1 MNKEE
6 AIEGFIKGL
15 RIAFNNALA
24 YPKNHPYLIKSLE
37 EFNFTIQELLHF
49 INPIELDIAP
59 DSLFMDERYWTKPE
73 VYVEL
78 AKILHQRKIKKIVI
92 NPGCNSDELMDLLS
106 ALALSPRD
114 IIKNGGLGEIL
125 KKAASRHILV
135 EELDYSSLLNAQS
148 QEDSPD
154 VWRYLFKGAV
164 SGQDKAKL
172 NEFTDNFSLS
182 LRKMHA
188 QDIIADSDLKED
200 LIKFMRQLKESNNEK
215 FSQCS
220 GELFNYLVNS
230 ENTLTE
236 QDFHSLKVLFNDLNE
251 HDLAQVLWSNV
262 SKDEPPDPLFYNF
275 FSTISESVGA
285 QNIAASLSRS
295 IEPKLSLK
303 KNPLLAKRIQSLL
316 LSPDSQNLSPVY
328 RNTLSS
334 MLKDM
339 SSSEGFFFD
348 PVEMRI
354 NYCFILLNMLSKEN
368 DAARKK
374 NILERLEKEWGFIA
388 ENRDYEYI
396 KYLLQVVKESLR
408 NGTGPIAQLG
418 VLEDRISQLI
428 EEGVWGGDSNA
439 GLNSM
444 AEGLVKSCK
453 GSQFY
458 LDKIFGEG
466 GANVCGLTMFFKF
479 FPSQLD
485 IFYSRVKSRSNDLE
499 FLVSIVRTI
508 SKVNLDLSLPMLKQI
523 YFFSNEMIRSEILKS
538 MRSMTRFDRDF
549 LLGALK
555 ESSRILKKEILK
567 VLSRDKEAQR
577 EGARLLLEV
586 KSPWGSKNRVILEN
600 MSIIEELGLREGA
613 DYLLPFTKMNL
624 FWHASLKKKARDILE
639 SLTCRKK

>member
-24 YPKNHPYLIKSLE
+24 YPKNHPYLVKSVE
-37 EFNFTIQELLHF
+37 EFSLTIQELLHF

-59 DSLFMDERYWTKPE
+59 DSLFIEERYWAKLET
-73 VYVEL
+73 YVEL

-92 NPGCNSDELMDLLS
+92 SPRCTSGELMDLFS

-125 KKAASRHILV
+125 KKSSSRNILV

-148 QEDSPD
+148 QEDSQD

-200 LIKFMRQLKESNNEK
+200 LIKFMRQLKESNSEK
-215 FSQCS
+215 FSKCS
-220 GELFNYLVNS
+220 QELFNYLVNS
-230 ENTLTE
+230 EKTLTE
-236 QDFHSLKVLFNDLNE
+236 QDFQSLKVLFNDLNE

-262 SKDEPPDPLFYNF
+262 SKDEPPDPLFYSF
-275 FSTISESVGA
+275 FSTISEGVGT
-285 QNIAASLSRS
+285 QNIAASLSKS

-303 KNPLLAKRIQSLL
+303 KNPLLAKKIQGLL

-328 RNTLSS
+328 RNALSS
-334 MLKDM
+334 MLKDI
-339 SSSEGFFFD
+339 SSSEDFFFD
-348 PVEMRI
+348 PVELRI
-354 NYCFILLNMLSKEN
+354 NYCFILLNMLSKES
-368 DAARKK
+368 DLEREKG
-374 NILERLEKEWGFIA
+374 ILERLGKELVFIA
-388 ENRDYEYI
+388 ENREYEYI
-396 KYLLQVVKESLR
+396 KHLFEVIKTRLQGGV
-408 NGTGPIAQLG
+408 GPIAQLTA
-418 VLEDRISQLI
+418 LEERVAGLI
-428 EEGVWGGDSNA
+428 EEGIWSGNSNA
-439 GLNSM
+439 SLDSL
-444 AEGLVKSCK
+444 AEGLPRSYK

-458 LDKIFGEG
+458 LDNIFGEG
-466 GANVCGLTMFFKF
+466 KVNICGLTIFLKF

-485 IFYSRVKSRSNDLE
+485 VFYSQVKSKSNDLD

-508 SKVNLDLSLPMLKQI
+508 SKINLDLSLPMLKQI
-523 YFFSNEMIRSEILKS
+523 YSFSNEMIKAEILRLMLS
-538 MRSMTRFDRDF
+538 MPRFDRDF
-549 LLGALK
+549 LLGVLRD
-555 ESSRILKKEILK
+555 EGRILKKEALK
-567 VLSRDKEAQR
+567 VLSRDKDAQR
-577 EGARLLLEV
+577 EGARLLLEI
-586 KSPWGSKNRVILEN
+586 KSPWGSRNRVILEN
-600 MSIIEELGLREGA
+600 MSIIEELGFREGA

-624 FWHASLKKKARDILE
+624 FWHASLKKRARGILE
-639 SLTCRKK
+639 SLTCRKE

>member
-1 MNKEE
+1 
-6 AIEGFIKGL
+6 
-15 RIAFNNALA
+15 
-24 YPKNHPYLIKSLE
+24 
-37 EFNFTIQELLHF
+37 
-49 INPIELDIAP
+49 
-59 DSLFMDERYWTKPE
+59 
-73 VYVEL
+73 
-78 AKILHQRKIKKIVI
+78 
-92 NPGCNSDELMDLLS
+92 
-106 ALALSPRD
+106 
-114 IIKNGGLGEIL
+114 
-125 KKAASRHILV
+125 
-135 EELDYSSLLNAQS
+135 
-148 QEDSPD
+148 
-154 VWRYLFKGAV
+154 
-164 SGQDKAKL
+164 
-172 NEFTDNFSLS
+172 
-182 LRKMHA
+182 
-188 QDIIADSDLKED
+188 
-200 LIKFMRQLKESNNEK
+200 
-215 FSQCS
+215 
-220 GELFNYLVNS
+220 
-230 ENTLTE
+230 
-236 QDFHSLKVLFNDLNE
+236 
-251 HDLAQVLWSNV
+251 
-262 SKDEPPDPLFYNF
+262 
-275 FSTISESVGA
+275 
-285 QNIAASLSRS
+285 
-295 IEPKLSLK
+295 
-303 KNPLLAKRIQSLL
+303 
-316 LSPDSQNLSPVY
+316 
-328 RNTLSS
+328 